1 MLSRAV
7 PVQQCRA
14 LPGVECF
21 LVLKTVP
28 DLDCQPESHEDCRD
42 VVVEEPRLEQEEE
55 CEEVAFEKCFD
66 IEEQVPIQVMPFI
79 HIGAP
84 IRNSLYYLFI

>member
-1 MLSRAV
+1 M

-66 IEEQVPIQVMPFI
+66 IEEQVPIQVIPFI

-84 IRNSLYYLFI
+84 TRNSLYYLFI